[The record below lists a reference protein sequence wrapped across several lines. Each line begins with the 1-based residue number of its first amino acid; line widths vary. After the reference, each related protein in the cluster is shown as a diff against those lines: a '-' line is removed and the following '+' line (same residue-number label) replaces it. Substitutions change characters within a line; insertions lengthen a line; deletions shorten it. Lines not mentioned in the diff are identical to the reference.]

1 MLNRQE
7 GRQGLGQIS
16 GILAPAAL
24 SLAVALTSVALPD
37 SVLAQSYSFS
47 SVSISGNERVDN
59 ATVLGTAGIKAG
71 ESLSAGQLNEA
82 YQKLQSSGL
91 FEKVDLEPQGS
102 TLKITVQEYPT
113 INVISFEGNQRMKD
127 EALAKIV
134 QSQSRRVYSP
144 ATVEADAQLIAEAYA
159 QGGRVNARVEPK
171 VIRRSNNRVDI
182 AFEIKEGK
190 VTEIERISF
199 TGNHA
204 FSDRRL
210 RQVLQTKQ
218 AGILRAF
225 IQRDTFVADRVN
237 VDRQLLTDFYRS
249 RGYPDVQVNGVSSEM
264 TRERDAFF
272 MTFNISEGQ
281 QFKFGKI
288 STVSEVNG
296 VSADE
301 YSKLSKIRAGA
312 IYTPTAIDLA
322 VTRMEEK
329 ARQAGLNF
337 VRVDPRVTRNP
348 RTGTLDVQFAL
359 VKGPRIFIERIDI
372 EGNTA
377 TLDRVIRRE
386 FHSVEGDPYNPRE
399 IKRSAERIRALGY
412 FSNADVNTR
421 KGTNDDQVIVDVN
434 VTEQPT
440 GSLTFGASYGASA
453 GFGINASLNERNF
466 LGRGQQLSIG
476 IGTTSDNQTSVIS
489 FTEPYLFGR
498 DLAATGR
505 LFYSTT
511 DNDNSDYSTMR
522 AGIQPSIE
530 FPVAEN
536 ARLKLRY
543 EFSRE
548 ELSDVDT
555 YDASEATG
563 SSPILSREEGARY
576 KSAVGYTYTFDT
588 TETNIDPRYSYLL
601 RFDQEFAGLGGDV
614 EAVTTT
620 VLGRAQRKVWN
631 DEVTLRAELEG
642 GAIIASSG
650 NTTILDRFTGNGK
663 IRGFESNGIGPRDTA
678 APNEDALG
686 GKYFAVARLEAQ
698 FPLGLPEEYKLG
710 GAVFLDAGSVW
721 GLDDT
726 DGVEEVDDGFHLRS
740 AIGVSLLWDSFI
752 GPLRLNFSKAIVKE
766 DYDEEQNFDL
776 TVSTKF

>member
-1 MLNRQE
+1 MTNRQT
-7 GRQGLGQIS
+7 GRQGLGQFS
-16 GILAPAAL
+16 GILVPAAL
-24 SLAVALTSVALPD
+24 SLAVALTSVALPET
-37 SVLAQSYSFS
+37 VWAQSYSFS
-47 SVSISGNERVDN
+47 SVSITGNQRVDN

-71 ESLSAGQLNEA
+71 ESMSAGELNAA

-91 FEKVDLEPQGS
+91 FETVELVPQGS
-102 TLKITVQEYPT
+102 TLKINVQEYPT
-113 INVISFEGNQRMKD
+113 INVIAFEGNKRLKD

-134 QSQSRRVYSP
+134 KSESRRVYNP
-144 ATVEADAQLIAEAYA
+144 ATVEADAQLIADAYA
-159 QGGRVNARVEPK
+159 EGGRVNARVTPK

-182 AFEIKEGK
+182 AFEIKEGA
-190 VTEIERISF
+190 VTEIQRITF
-199 TGNHA
+199 TGNKA

-218 AGILRAF
+218 AGILHQF

-237 VDRQLLTDFYRS
+237 LDRQLLTDFYRS

-264 TRERDAFF
+264 TRDRDGFF
-272 MTFNISEGQ
+272 MTYNISEGQ
-281 QFKFGKI
+281 MFKFGKI
-288 STVSEVNG
+288 TTVSEVNG
-296 VSADE
+296 LDVSE
-301 YSKLSKIRAGA
+301 YAPLSKIRTGA
-312 IYTPTAIDLA
+312 IYSPNAIDLA

-329 ARQAGLNF
+329 ARQEGLNF
-337 VRVDPRVTRNP
+337 VRVDPRITRNP
-348 RTGTLDVQFAL
+348 RTGTLDIQFAL
-359 VKGPRIFIERIDI
+359 VKGPKIFVERIDI

-386 FHSVEGDPYNPRE
+386 FHTVEGDPYNPRE

-412 FSNADVNTR
+412 FSNADVNT
-421 KGTNDDQVIVDVN
+421 KPGTNPDQVIVDVN

-453 GFGINASLNERNF
+453 GFGITAALNERNF
-466 LGRGQQLSIG
+466 LGRGQHLAVS
-476 IGTTSDNQTSVIS
+476 IGTTSDNQSSVIS

-498 DLAATGR
+498 DLAATGKV
-505 LFYSTT
+505 FYTT
-511 DNDNSDYSTMR
+511 TSDDNSDYDTER
-522 AGIQPSIE
+522 AGIEPSIE
-530 FPVAEN
+530 FPVSEN

-543 EFSRE
+543 NLTSER
-548 ELSDVDT
+548 LSGVDD
-555 YDASEATG
+555 YDADEDTG
-563 SSPILSREEGARY
+563 SSPILSREEGTRW
-576 KSAVGYTYTFDT
+576 KSAVGYTYTYDT
-588 TETNIDPRYSYLL
+588 SENNIDPRYSYLF

-614 EAVTTT
+614 QAVTTT
-620 VLGRAQRKVWN
+620 ALGRAQRKVWN

-642 GAIIASSG
+642 GGIIAASG
-650 NTTILDRFTGNGK
+650 DTTILDRFTGNNK

-726 DGVEEVDDGFHLRS
+726 DGVENVDDGFHLRS
-740 AIGVSLLWDSFI
+740 AIGVSVLWDSFI